1 MVILQHASSKIRPAH
16 SDGPVQIPDPNSQ
29 IESSW
34 LEAEKRFLT
43 LRRRQRSDL
52 RFQLCPERLKIGT
65 TSEHE
70 AFWPPERA
78 RSRSPELWG
87 WWSGDLCWSQVCRGK
102 IQKLKFRYGRITN
115 ECEGWEFL
123 LVGART
129 DQSDQSLICS
139 EYLEQP
145 SALVSLTVWSCWSNL
160 VRSAGNTW
168 RRVPVTNRRRRPVGL
183 VCISDVGLEL
193 TSYRCGSLIRSVRSE
208 VDWSEH
214 PVWSEVDGLVWLG
227 KGKRVWV

>member
-1 MVILQHASSKIRPAH
+1 MVILQDASSKIRPAH
-16 SDGPVQIPDPNSQ
+16 SDGPVHIPDPNSQ

-43 LRRRQRSDL
+43 LRRRQRLDL
-52 RFQLCPERLKIGT
+52 RFQLCPERLKIGA

-87 WWSGDLCWSQVCRGK
+87 WWSGDLCWSERQNPKTK
-102 IQKLKFRYGRITN
+102 IQIWKNNERMWRLRVFVGRRSNWSIRSVFDLLRVSETTICFSVTDGLK
-115 ECEGWEFL
+115 L
-123 LVGART
+123 LVKSG
-129 DQSDQSLICS
+129 SLS
-139 EYLEQP
+139 
-145 SALVSLTVWSCWSNL
+145 
-160 VRSAGNTW
+160 R

-183 VCISDVGLEL
+183 VCISDFGLEL

-214 PVWSEVDGLVWLG
+214 PVWSEVGGLVWLG